1 MKVRR
6 CSTAW
11 LAAAGLVLGA
21 GGGGSAALAS
31 GNDEERAYRHDALAH
46 AGAVA
51 NAYRRLEEHILLQST
66 AITSWSGSEPPATF
80 GWRDEWTERGVR
92 ARYCDETLLVYLEP
106 ERLKGVG
113 KDHRSVHV
121 APFVYVP
128 DGKDERFPAL
138 HWLEGNKAEG
148 GAARA
153 TVDLPA
159 CMTGDPLPSG
169 RAALAGGVKDPF
181 LNIVDGVTHELK
193 REDCPAGEHGPG
205 QRWAREIVQ
214 QETGRGDQVGAPVE
228 GVWRLIADACRADYD
243 EWEHFTTACTW
254 NEGAPHY
261 REMEGEEIWRRLKSV
276 TAGAT
281 AGEPDVSY
289 GTPEFV
295 STTCWGQVEAVEVTP
310 VINETADNQSMS
322 VACGQGFTGSRRYT
336 RVVTTRSTKFPWDA
350 APVVTVRSTAWSLAS
365 SSCVA
370 KPDPPKP
377 PKCDPKVEN
386 CDGVPQC
393 DPAVEGDCGEE
404 SGEEGD
410 PKSEPGT
417 YSFDVDETRT
427 RPCSASNA
435 SLTGTYEETRTV
447 RYQYELYADGT
458 RSEAK
463 AISSGTWWMSVDN
476 CKPGPTPPPDQPFQ
490 APSGTAPGTP
500 GGGACGPPG
509 DGSASPGDGQCTG
522 MDASIAAAVAAA
534 NGNGNGNGGGGCYF
548 TTAVVEQRGDEAD
561 DGPTLTALRQFRDT
575 YMMETPLRRAM
586 VWAYYRIAPLVVR
599 DLPADDPSWQPMGAH
614 IDRSVELIREGKV
627 EAAFRAYVT
636 GSSRLMLRWWLL
648 KAAKAFS

>member
-21 GGGGSAALAS
+21 GGGGSALAS

-66 AITSWSGSEPPATF
+66 AITSWSGSEPPEEF
-80 GWRDEWTERGVR
+80 GWRDEWSKRGVR
-92 ARYCDETLLVYLEP
+92 ARYCDDTLLVYLAP
-106 ERLKGVG
+106 EELKGVG

-159 CMTGDPLPSG
+159 CMTSDPLPSG

-181 LNIVDGVTHELK
+181 LNIVDGVTRELK
-193 REDCPAGEHGPG
+193 REDCPAGNHGLG
-205 QRWAREIVQ
+205 QRWAREITQ
-214 QETGRGDQVGAPVE
+214 RETGRGDAVGAPVE
-228 GVWRLIADACRADYD
+228 GQWRLIADACRDDYD
-243 EWEHFTTACTW
+243 EWEHFTTACAW

-276 TAGAT
+276 TA
-281 AGEPDVSY
+281 AGEVY

-295 STTCWGQVEAVEVTP
+295 STSCWGQVEAVEVTP

-350 APVVTVRSTAWSLAS
+350 APVVTVRSTAWLLAS

-370 KPDPPKP
+370 VPDPPKP
-377 PKCDPKVEN
+377 PKCDPNIEN
-386 CDGVPQC
+386 CDGEQAC
-393 DPAVEGDCGEE
+393 DPAVEGDCGEG
-404 SGEEGD
+404 SGE
-410 PKSEPGT
+410 SVTPGT
-417 YSFDVDETRT
+417 HTFDVTETRT
-427 RPCSASNA
+427 RLCSESDA
-435 SLTGTYEETRTV
+435 SLTGMYVETRTV
-447 RYQYELYADGT
+447 RYQYELYGDGT
-458 RSEAK
+458 RSEAQ
-463 AISSGTWWMSVDN
+463 AISSGAWWMLADD
-476 CKPGPTPPPDQPFQ
+476 CKPRERPLGTPT
-490 APSGTAPGTP
+490 GGAPGTP
-500 GGGACGPPG
+500 GGGACGLPG
-509 DGSASPGDGQCTG
+509 DGTASPGDGDCNG
-522 MDASIAAAVAAA
+522 MDPGLAAAVAAA
-534 NGNGNGNGGGGCYF
+534 TGNGNGNGGGGCYF
-548 TTAVVEQRGDEAD
+548 TTAVVEQRGDEPD

-614 IDRSVELIREGKV
+614 IDRSVELIREGRV

-648 KAAKAFS
+648 RAGKAFS

>member
-21 GGGGSAALAS
+21 GGGGSALAS

-66 AITSWSGSEPPATF
+66 AVTSWLGSEPPEEF
-80 GWRDEWTERGVR
+80 GWRNEWTERGVR
-92 ARYCDETLLVYLEP
+92 ARYCDETLLVYLAP
-106 ERLKGVG
+106 EELKGVG

-159 CMTGDPLPSG
+159 CMTSDPLPSG

-193 REDCPAGEHGPG
+193 REDCPAGKHGPG

-214 QETGRGDQVGAPVE
+214 KETGRGEPTSDPPEVGD
-228 GVWRLIADACRADYD
+228 WRLVADACRDDYD
-243 EWEHFTTACTW
+243 EWEHFTKACTW

-261 REMEGEEIWRRLKSV
+261 REMEGEEIWRRRKSV
-276 TAGAT
+276 TA
-281 AGEPDVSY
+281 AGDAY

-295 STTCWGQVEAVEVTP
+295 STSCWSQIEAVEVTP

-365 SSCVA
+365 SSCKAEPDTTKPPDCDPLVETCGGTAQCDPLTDDDCGKKAGGDDDPPTKAGPRTVDVDKSRTRQCSVA
-370 KPDPPKP
+370 KP
-377 PKCDPKVEN
+377 
-386 CDGVPQC
+386 GW
-393 DPAVEGDCGEE
+393 
-404 SGEEGD
+404 
-410 PKSEPGT
+410 
-417 YSFDVDETRT
+417 
-427 RPCSASNA
+427 
-435 SLTGTYEETRTV
+435 TGTYEETRTV

-458 RSEAK
+458 RSEA
-463 AISSGTWWMSVDN
+463 AVIGTGAWWMSADN
-476 CKPGPTPPPDQPFQ
+476 CKPPPTQPPGTPP
-490 APSGTAPGTP
+490 GVPGTP
-500 GGGACGPPG
+500 GGGTCGPPG
-509 DGSASPGDGQCTG
+509 DGSTSPGEGNCNG
-522 MDASIAAAVAAA
+522 MDAGLAAAVAAA
-534 NGNGNGNGGGGCYF
+534 TGDGNGDGGDGGGCYF
-548 TTAVVEQRGDEAD
+548 TTAVVEQRGDEPD

-586 VWAYYRIAPLVVR
+586 VRAYYRIAPLVVR
-599 DLPADDPSWQPMGAH
+599 DLPADDASWQPMGAH
-614 IDRSVELIREGKV
+614 IDRSVELIREGRL